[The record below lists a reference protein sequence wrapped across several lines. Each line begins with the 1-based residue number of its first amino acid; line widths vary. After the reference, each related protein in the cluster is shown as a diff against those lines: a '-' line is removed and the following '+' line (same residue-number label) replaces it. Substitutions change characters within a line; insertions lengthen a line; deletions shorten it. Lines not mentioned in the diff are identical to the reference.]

1 MRVFKSKVFNR
12 FARKAGLADS
22 ALRKSILKAGRG
34 LIDADLGGGVIKQRV
49 ARPVKGS
56 LAALGPSSFFG
67 QRTALFSSTA
77 LEKTNATTSE
87 TMSWPNSKTSRR

>member
-1 MRVFKSKVFNR
+1 MRIFKGKVFNR

-34 LIDADLGGGVIKQRV
+34 L
-49 ARPVKGS
+49 VKGS
-56 LAALGPSSFFG
+56 PAALGPSFFFG
-67 QRTALFSSTA
+67 QRIALFSSMA

-87 TMSWPNSKTSRR
+87 TMS